1 MKIGDMIEELHQMR
15 EQIRSDEAALK
26 ELKKQFDEKQWNVIA
41 LMEELGLDQAKSNSA
56 TVFVAKDTLPTV
68 KDWEKLTNYIKEN
81 DAHYL
86 FQKRITQ
93 TAWKELIESGQEVP
107 GVEPFE
113 QTKLNMRSN

>member
-1 MKIGDMIEELHQMR
+1 MKIGDMIEELHQLR
-15 EQIRSDEAALK
+15 TKIRDDEQKLK
-26 ELKKQFDEKQWNVIA
+26 ELKKEFDEKQWNVVA

-56 TVFVAKDTLPTV
+56 TVFVAKDVLPTV
-68 KDWEKLTNYIKEN
+68 KDWEKLTDYIKEN

-93 TAWKELIESGQEVP
+93 SAWKELIESGETVP